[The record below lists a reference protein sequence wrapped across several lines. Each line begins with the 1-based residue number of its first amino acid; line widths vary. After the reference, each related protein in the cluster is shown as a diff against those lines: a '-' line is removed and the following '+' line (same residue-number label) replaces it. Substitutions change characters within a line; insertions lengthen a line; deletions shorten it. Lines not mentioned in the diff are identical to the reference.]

1 MAEMEWLDLIKKLS
15 HYVAL
20 AGAYATVLEVTVQ
33 LILDWLSR

>member
-1 MAEMEWLDLIKKLS
+1 MKWLDGIRKLL
-15 HYVAL
+15 HIVAT